1 MNGGDNLMSKSN
13 RRVQRFAAGIAGT
26 AALAAG
32 IVGLGA
38 SGASASPV
46 NAKNALMGTFDCGSV
61 GAGTFV
67 VNSGNAQAATTWN
80 VAHLTF
86 ADGSTAVFQPQAFDL
101 TFTFNGQSMT
111 ELASK
116 NGPGSTECSI
126 SASQDGFSLSGTV
139 TGKVTFT
146 G

>member
-1 MNGGDNLMSKSN
+1 VSKSN
-13 RRVQRFAAGIAGT
+13 RRVQRIAAGIAGT
-26 AALAAG
+26 AVLAAG

-38 SGASASPV
+38 SSASGSPV
-46 NAKNALMGTFDCGSV
+46 NARNALMGTFDCGSV

-67 VNSGNAQAATTWN
+67 VDSGNAQAATTWN
-80 VAHLTF
+80 AAHLTF
-86 ADGSTAVFQPQAFDL
+86 ADGSTAVFQPRAFDL

-111 ELASK
+111 EVASK
-116 NGPGSTECSI
+116 NGPGSTVCSI
-126 SASQDGFSLSGTV
+126 SAGQDGFSLSGTV

>member
-1 MNGGDNLMSKSN
+1 MTQRM
-13 RRVQRFAAGIAGT
+13 RRARVFAAGVIA
-26 AALAAG
+26 AAG
-32 IVGLGA
+32 ISAAVVGLGA
-38 SGASASPV
+38 GSASASPV
-46 NAKNALMGTFDCGSV
+46 NAKDALTGTFDCGSAV
-61 GAGTFV
+61 GSGTFV
-67 VNSGNAQAATTWN
+67 VNSGNTHAPVTWN

-86 ADGSTAVFQPQAFDL
+86 ADGSTAVFQPRAFDL

-111 ELASK
+111 QVASK
-116 NGPGSTECSI
+116 NGPGSTVCSI